1 MANAHSRSNLL
12 TKVRVNGALLAEVD
26 DIKDR
31 VCRAFHTL
39 LAKSRDWRLTMRVLC
54 FKVLGRE
61 SSSILEGLSW
71 RRKFWMLSIA
81 FVGKRLQA
89 QMVLLWHSSNFDGIL
104 SGPRSWIVLGS
115 SSPMALFKQA

>member
-1 MANAHSRSNLL
+1 MEETSWRQNPREIWLREGDKNTGFFHKMANAHSRSNLL

-26 DIKDR
+26 DTKDR

-39 LAKSRDWRLTMRVLC
+39 LAKSRDWRLTIRVLC

-71 RRKFWMLSIA
+71 RRKF
-81 FVGKRLQA
+81 
-89 QMVLLWHSSNFDGIL
+89 
-104 SGPRSWIVLGS
+104 
-115 SSPMALFKQA
+115 